1 MSNTPLSSDS
11 ASLEESPTTIH
22 RLIARLGGFSAAL
35 RTAGRA
41 LGFWT
46 AVIVPLFYLPLLTVL
61 TTTQDLFAFLL
72 LLLVNVVGL
81 LAGRNY
87 RRN

>member
-1 MSNTPLSSDS
+1 MSNAPLSSDS
-11 ASLEESPTTIH
+11 PTLEESPTTIR
-22 RLIARLGGFSAAL
+22 RLVARLGRLPTAL
-35 RTAGRA
+35 RAAGRA

-46 AVIVPLFYLPLLTVL
+46 AVIVPFLYLPLLTVH
-61 TTTQDLFAFLL
+61 TTRQDLVAFLL

-87 RRN
+87 RKT